1 MKRNLL
7 KIRTCM
13 VCAGLA
19 IWAVGS
25 WSCQKDDLLQ
35 NDKQKTENTIAQAR
49 AYYER
54 TAVPLTKT
62 VGEREVP
69 IKPLPGEM
77 TPQWDR
83 ATAAVQEG
91 TNYVDVPISAAIV
104 YTAIR
109 DGHHH
114 HAGEA
119 CGHDHSA
126 VQAVQKLTVQT
137 SADGSQRSLV
147 ATIVP
152 EPGCTV
158 ELNGFCSAT
167 GLAGFS
173 GFVSWHDLTGQLIRV
188 AAYENG
194 IQTRSAV
201 PDGTNEAE
209 IAALVD
215 HAILYPIAIQAKSS
229 SVMRVAQC
237 AICENEDCGAP
248 NKLIEHC
255 NVCSQYDKKTF
266 PFTSY
271 CTCHRCAVCGNK
283 ESFCTCKEPSGP
295 SGDICRICGRVNC
308 PDHVLVPEPWP
319 REIVQE
325 DLLRAA
331 LGSLATSAQLERIL
345 DASYGMDQEYQNQG
359 DEYRHGLYIPGYAD
373 EQQTAFQNMKTHFVQ
388 KVQGY
393 LFLTAEHEMA
403 GNESFYYLGMALH
416 PIADHYVLLRQR
428 VEMLKFYSYSSP
440 RNILS
445 GTFIVPHSSQS
456 EPSVKA
462 LRFLFNAVQTL
473 NRTASDSQIET
484 IFDQWLQ
491 MAGAQRP

>member
-1 MKRNLL
+1 MKRSLL
-7 KIRTCM
+7 KIRTCL

-19 IWAVGS
+19 IWTVGS

-91 TNYVDVPISAAIV
+91 ANYVDVPISAAIA

-109 DGHHH
+109 GGHHH
-114 HAGEA
+114 QAGDA

-215 HAILYPIAIQAKSS
+215 RAILYPT
-229 SVMRVAQC
+229 VAEGVQTKGYDDDPC
-237 AICENEDCGAP
+237 PICEKTDCRYKN
-248 NKLIEHC
+248 NKSWHC
-255 NVCSQYDKKTF
+255 DDCKQNRTN
-266 PFTSY
+266 
-271 CTCHRCAVCGNK
+271 CHCLRCNVCGNK
-283 ESFCTCKEPSGP
+283 GSFCTCKEPSGP

>member
-109 DGHHH
+109 GGHHH

-152 EPGCTV
+152 EPGCAV

-194 IQTRSAV
+194 IQTRSAF

-215 HAILYPIAIQAKSS
+215 RAILYPVVSEGVQTKGYDDDP
-229 SVMRVAQC
+229 C
-237 AICENEDCGAP
+237 PICEDP
-248 NKLIEHC
+248 NCLYKYQASLHC
-255 NVCSQYDKKTF
+255 KKCKKSV
-266 PFTSY
+266 TS
-271 CTCHRCAVCGNK
+271 CTCTRCNVCGNK
-283 ESFCTCKEPSGP
+283 GSFCSCEEPSGP

-331 LGSLATSAQLERIL
+331 LGSLVTSAQLERIL

-445 GTFIVPHSSQS
+445 GTFIVPHSSQA